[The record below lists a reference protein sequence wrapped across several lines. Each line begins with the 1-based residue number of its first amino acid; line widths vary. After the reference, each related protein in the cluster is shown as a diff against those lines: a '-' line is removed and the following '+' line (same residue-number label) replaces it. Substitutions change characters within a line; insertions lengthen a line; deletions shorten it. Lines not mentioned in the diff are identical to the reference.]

1 MESKKA
7 CSVTRISNYKV
18 RRHFHTLAKQHEAS
32 LPSPSSLYSNII
44 FLFDEALATKGRELL
59 FKRLNRLAA
68 QNEQFLI
75 VTDVGYDRGGF
86 YLNFDELGAGSDDG
100 EKYEAC
106 IEAWESN

>member
-44 FLFDEALATKGRELL
+44 FLFDEALATKGREL
-59 FKRLNRLAA
+59 RIPVIPITR
-68 QNEQFLI
+68 
-75 VTDVGYDRGGF
+75 TGF
-86 YLNFDELGAGSDDG
+86 IRSPVQPNPDYS
-100 EKYEAC
+100 KK
-106 IEAWESN
+106 

>member
-1 MESKKA
+1 VIGMGQ
-7 CSVTRISNYKV
+7 NM
-18 RRHFHTLAKQHEAS
+18 Q
-32 LPSPSSLYSNII
+32 
-44 FLFDEALATKGRELL
+44 ELL